1 MGLVIGG
8 IKMAERRQLDA
19 KRIVVKVGTST
30 LIYPNGKINLK
41 AIDQL
46 SYTLSGLVNDG
57 KQIVLVSS
65 GAIGVGMG
73 QLNLTE
79 RPTDIPAQQ
88 ALAAIGQSTLMT
100 IYQQRFA
107 TYSQKISQMLLTHD
121 VLDYPESRANV
132 LNAFDKLLDWGIIPV
147 VNENDTVAV
156 DELDHKTKFGDND
169 QLSAIVA
176 SIVDADL
183 LIMLSDIDGFYDKNP
198 RKYQDATLLAE
209 VNKVSKDT
217 YEQAGGKGSKFGTGG
232 MLTKLKAAKRMMKN
246 GKQMVLANGSNP
258 SIIFRILAGEKIGTL
273 FSRED

>member
-1 MGLVIGG
+1 
-8 IKMAERRQLDA
+8 MAERRQLDA

-107 TYSQKISQMLLTHD
+107 TYSQKISQILLTHD

-246 GKQMVLANGSNP
+246 GKQMVLTNGSNP